1 MSVKRKFFQDINV
14 GEKATFSKTVTEADM
29 FAFSGITG
37 DFNPVHVDAEFSKN
51 YSIFKRR
58 VVHGMMTSG
67 MINTTLSLL
76 SGAGGIHLSQMLK
89 FTAPVF
95 FGDTVTVNSEVVSK
109 DPEKYRITIK
119 STLVKQDGTVV
130 IEGESLL
137 LIPREKN

>member
-1 MSVKRKFFQDINV
+1 MSIKRKLFQDINV
-14 GEKATFSKTVTEADM
+14 GEKATFSKTLTEADM

-37 DFNPVHVDAEFSKN
+37 DFNPIHVDAEFSKN
-51 YSIFKRR
+51 SIFKRR
-58 VVHGMMTSG
+58 VIHGMMTSG
-67 MINTTLSLL
+67 MINTTLTLL
-76 SGAGGIHLSQMLK
+76 HGSGGIHLSQMLK

-95 FGDTVTVNSEVVSK
+95 IGDTVTVNSEVISK
-109 DPEKYRITIK
+109 DPGKDRITIK